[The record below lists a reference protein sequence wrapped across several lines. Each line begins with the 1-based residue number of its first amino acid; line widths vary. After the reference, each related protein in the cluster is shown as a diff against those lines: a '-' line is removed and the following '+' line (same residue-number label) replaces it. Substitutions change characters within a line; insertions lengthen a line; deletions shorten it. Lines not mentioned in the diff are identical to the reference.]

1 MRSLSRKGQVLCSRH
16 GLLRAGVCPISLQTR
31 AAVAL
36 VSIHGRLA
44 KVMMITV
51 NASYQKKCI
60 IGRVLARERA
70 PYLVSVAG
78 LQVDGCF
85 FGNRWVNVCCDR
97 RSPVIHPFVG
107 RDWRSCIRLLSSV
120 VWLCDISPCIFQSGY
135 RIIEDAT
142 GH

>member
-1 MRSLSRKGQVLCSRH
+1 MRWVCICFAPAANQGVIARERGDAGLWCVLFSREGQVLCSRQ

-44 KVMMITV
+44 KAMMITV
-51 NASYQKKCI
+51 NESYQKKCI

-78 LQVDGCF
+78 SHVDGWF
-85 FGNRWVNVCCDR
+85 SAIAW
-97 RSPVIHPFVG
+97 
-107 RDWRSCIRLLSSV
+107 
-120 VWLCDISPCIFQSGY
+120 
-135 RIIEDAT
+135 
-142 GH
+142 